1 MKIKLR
7 FTQTKLGLLLMVLFF
22 SSFGRGQTLV
32 AGWDFQTTNNGGTA
46 SATSP
51 NSPLVFTANFGTANM
66 YLDGTNG
73 SSLWIKAASGNE
85 LTAFG
90 GSNINVSG
98 TSLSA
103 VTTSPACLALLG
115 GATTPTSN
123 GKFIVFKFSM
133 TNYTNLIVSY
143 ATQKT
148 ATGFSSQVWEYSTDG
163 TVWTSAQTISTI
175 ATSFG
180 LITLNTITGLNNA
193 TNAYLRFSGGGASN
207 TSGNNRLD
215 NIQFNANPFTTWNG
229 TTWSNGIPTASLDAI
244 IDGTYTTTTNGV
256 FSAKTLTVN
265 TGKSFSISSGHSI
278 AVAGA
283 ITNNGSFTLQ
293 NNANLIQTNTTAV
306 TNTGNIIVNRNSALI
321 QLYDYTLWSSP
332 VAGQQLQA
340 FSPNTLSTR
349 FYTYDSTQGTNGLYS
364 AVPTPS
370 ATNFA
375 TATGYLIR
383 APNTWTAA
391 TPTTFNGV
399 FTGVPN
405 NGDVTISGLIAG
417 KYHAVGNPYPS
428 TISVADFY
436 TENPN
441 AGTLYFWRKTNGV
454 AGSAYATRNSAGT
467 TAASGGLT
475 PTADIAVGQ
484 GFFVSPSAN
493 MTLNFTNAMR
503 ATPSNSAVFLRTTEE
518 RNRFWLN
525 LTNTSGLFS
534 QMLVGYIQEAT
545 SGVDNAIDGRYI
557 NDAPTA
563 LTSLINSEEYTIQGR
578 ALPFTAT
585 DTVPLSF
592 KTDVAG
598 NYTIAIDHVD
608 GLFSNGQAVFLKDN
622 LTNTLT
628 NLSSANYTFATSAGV
643 FSNRFVIVFQSTLEN
658 EFPVFTAS
666 SVIAFAQNGIITV
679 DAGSTILGSVKI
691 IDLRGSV
698 LAEKTAINTSK
709 TNVNIMVPNQVVLV
723 QVTNTNGTV
732 VTKKISL

>member
-7 FTQTKLGLLLMVLFF
+7 FTQTKSGLLLMVLFF
-22 SSFGRGQTLV
+22 SSFGRGQMSLPFTYDLGKPISITGIV
-32 AGWDFQTTNNGGTA
+32 HTGLGSDYT
-46 SATSP
+46 TSP
-51 NSPLVFTANFGTANM
+51 KMKFDTTSDELILSFNSQPGTLSFVIKWNQSTSVTSFPGDFTLQESN
-66 YLDGTNG
+66 DGNSYSTVQLYNATNG
-73 SSLWIKAASGNE
+73 NALSNGTSNTETFTTLNVATRFIKWIYTSKSNGNIA
-85 LTAFG
+85 LGA
-90 GSNINVSG
+90 I
-98 TSLSA
+98 SLSA
-103 VTTSPACLALLG
+103 A
-115 GATTPTSN
+115 PTS
-123 GKFIVFKFSM
+123 S
-133 TNYTNLIVSY
+133 
-143 ATQKT
+143 
-148 ATGFSSQVWEYSTDG
+148 
-163 TVWTSAQTISTI
+163 
-175 ATSFG
+175 
-180 LITLNTITGLNNA
+180 
-193 TNAYLRFSGGGASN
+193 
-207 TSGNNRLD
+207 
-215 NIQFNANPFTTWNG
+215 TWNG

-283 ITNNGSFTLQ
+283 ITNNGSFTVQ

-563 LTSLINSEEYTIQGR
+563 LTSL
-578 ALPFTAT
+578 
-585 DTVPLSF
+585 
-592 KTDVAG
+592 
-598 NYTIAIDHVD
+598 
-608 GLFSNGQAVFLKDN
+608 
-622 LTNTLT
+622 
-628 NLSSANYTFATSAGV
+628 
-643 FSNRFVIVFQSTLEN
+643 
-658 EFPVFTAS
+658 
-666 SVIAFAQNGIITV
+666 
-679 DAGSTILGSVKI
+679 
-691 IDLRGSV
+691 
-698 LAEKTAINTSK
+698 
-709 TNVNIMVPNQVVLV
+709 M
-723 QVTNTNGTV
+723 
-732 VTKKISL
+732 